1 MWYNVVHMKNRK
13 KLRLVMVLSVM
24 HSRADRMRLAGVL
37 RYAALHPD
45 WIVEI
50 FPEHPSNRIR
60 PPDPANFSG
69 IITTGFF
76 LKTVAGA
83 KRLGKIRP
91 AVILDPEPNFC
102 ISGRFAVIREDNRKL
117 GSFAP
122 DFFLRK
128 GLKSFAYVGTLQ
140 PRHWSDERFAG
151 FAERLAES
159 GRTASVYRPDSNVAD
174 WGRELSNLI
183 RFLSDLPKPCG
194 VLAALDERA
203 KQVLNACRMGGISV
217 PEQIS
222 VLGVNN
228 EHFICETA
236 IPTLS
241 SIEPEL
247 EESGYLAAAALDR
260 LMHGGRIP
268 HVEQY
273 GIKGIVERLSTS
285 DLSGKSRIVAIAEEF
300 IRRNATTPITPHDIA
315 VACRCS
321 LRLLQRSFA
330 AVLSVSPAKRLRQE
344 RLSRVCDML
353 EKTRTPLNLI
363 GGLCGLPN
371 AKHLKT
377 LFKKTYGLT
386 MGDYRT
392 NAVAAHSRSQPFTS

>member
-1 MWYNVVHMKNRK
+1 MKGWRK
-13 KLRLVMVLSVM
+13 LKLVMVLSVM

-45 WIVEI
+45 WIVEM
-50 FPEHPSNRIR
+50 FPEHPSSRSR

-69 IITTGFF
+69 IITSGFF

-83 KRLGKIRP
+83 KRLENIRP
-91 AVILDPEPNFC
+91 AVILDPEPDFAT
-102 ISGRFAVIREDNRKL
+102 SGRVAVIREDNLKL
-117 GSFAP
+117 GSVAA

-128 GLKSFAYVGTLQ
+128 GLKSVAYVGTLQ

-151 FAERLAES
+151 FSRHLTANGVTAALYRS
-159 GRTASVYRPDSNVAD
+159 GHDSAD
-174 WGRELSNLI
+174 WDKELSNLI
-183 RFLSDLPKPCG
+183 RFLKDLPKPCG

-203 KQVLNACRMGGISV
+203 KQVLNACHMSGISV

-222 VLGVNN
+222 VLGINN
-228 EHFICETA
+228 EQFICETA

-241 SIEPEL
+241 SVEPEL

-260 LMHGGRIP
+260 MMHGGSIQD
-268 HVEQY
+268 VETY
-273 GIKGIVERLSTS
+273 GVKGIVERLSTA
-285 DLSGKSRIVAIAEEF
+285 DLSGVSRIVAIAEEF

-315 VACRCS
+315 IACRCS

-330 AVLSVSPAKRLRQE
+330 TVLNSSPALRLRQE

-353 EKTRTPLNLI
+353 GRTRTPLELV
-363 GGLCGLPN
+363 GGMCGFQN

-377 LFKKTYGLT
+377 LFRRTYGLT
-386 MGDYRT
+386 MGDYRARANT
-392 NAVAAHSRSQPFTS
+392 DKAKSRRGRLGLTD